1 MRLPIGVQAYV
12 IQRER
17 RNLTKSSLRQ
27 SFMHRYIIGAPPA
40 LAITGSVCA
49 RVIRPDA
56 YPKEGGGF
64 VRRDY
69 ELGFILNPEVN
80 EEQTRA
86 ILERVEQVVANHDG
100 QIVRINQWGRR
111 RLGYPIQHNR
121 DGFYVFID
129 MILTP
134 ETVIELDRTLKVSE
148 DVLRYMIKRR
158 DPKTVQKEREARAA
172 AAAAPATQSAEAQD
186 EIVSPVHEEVVGEE
200 TEAPVAQSA
209 EDMEDVPPAIEDEDI
224 EDVPPAIDEEDSEA
238 ESV

>member
-1 MRLPIGVQAYV
+1 M
-12 IQRER
+12 
-17 RNLTKSSLRQ
+17 
-27 SFMHRYIIGAPPA
+27 
-40 LAITGSVCA
+40 
-49 RVIRPDA
+49 
-56 YPKEGGGF
+56 
-64 VRRDY
+64 RRDY

-111 RLGYPIQHNR
+111 RLGYPIEHHR

-148 DVLRYMIKRR
+148 EVLRHLIKRR

-172 AAAAPATQSAEAQD
+172 AAAAAAAAATTAPAAPEAEAGAEDEMAVPAGDVPAGDVPAGQEGEIPSGLSAE
-186 EIVSPVHEEVVGEE
+186 EI
-200 TEAPVAQSA
+200 
-209 EDMEDVPPAIEDEDI
+209 EDVPPAIEDE
-224 EDVPPAIDEEDSEA
+224 
-238 ESV
+238 ESVEA